1 MGGPDDKIVF
11 VRAGKGIQLFDETGV
26 QPDFHAEPDAK
37 PAVVFKAC
45 SEKIVNIRICIQKKS
60 SLGSVLRDRIP
71 HIHMLRESDVGK
83 SSLQSGFCDVFH
95 GLRTVSGKGR
105 VQMLIS

>member
-1 MGGPDDKIVF
+1 MARELPKTYDPKEVEAKLYQFWMDGGY
-11 VRAGKGIQLFDETGV
+11 
-26 QPDFHAEPDAK
+26 FHAEPDAK

-45 SEKIVNIRICIQKKS
+45 SEKIVNIRICIQKKG

-83 SSLQSGFCDVFH
+83 SSLQCGFRNVFH